1 MSAANAT
8 ASGVETGLSA
18 AGRGSQAMNVF
29 NKAGGL
35 LAFGR
40 HAVHR
45 RLLTGPSIRMT
56 GNPPKILFLVYP
68 GVQKCTRVYRTP
80 HSPLDHPFSTSPRAP
95 KNRSQNGS
103 NKCQNGSKSITEQI
117 RDVVGAGFG
126 LRFTNSALRTPHSAG
141 WHL

>member
-1 MSAANAT
+1 MIQSSMSAANAT

-45 RLLTGPSIRMT
+45 RLLTGPSTRMT
-56 GNPPKILFLVYP
+56 GQFSENSVFGVPRCTKVYA
-68 GVQKCTRVYRTP
+68 GV
-80 HSPLDHPFSTSPRAP
+80 PR
-95 KNRSQNGS
+95 S
-103 NKCQNGSKSITEQI
+103 TEQRCWKEKYDHI
-117 RDVVGAGFG
+117 PA
-126 LRFTNSALRTPHSAG
+126 
-141 WHL
+141 